1 MDMAERK
8 ELIRIHLKSRHGES
22 WEILQA
28 LLPEHTGELVYSH
41 ESETW
46 TVHQVLAHL
55 ADSESGLQL
64 QIRRLAEGED
74 GVPANFDLA
83 RWNRSAVRKRA
94 DLSLDELRGQVVE
107 AHDQALDLLD
117 ELDEGSLD
125 NRGFVSTGEVL
136 SVQDLFMR
144 IADHRLEHATD
155 IQRAIEGEA

>member
-1 MDMAERK
+1 MVERK

-28 LLPEHTGELVYSH
+28 LLSEHTSAQVYSH

-83 RWNRSAVRKRA
+83 RWNRAAVRKRA
-94 DLSLDELRGQVVE
+94 DLSLDELRGHVLE
-107 AHDQALDLLD
+107 AHDQALALLD
-117 ELDEGSLD
+117 ELDDGSLEM
-125 NRGFVSTGEVL
+125 RGFVSTGEVL
-136 SVQDLFMR
+136 SVQDLFLR
-144 IADHRLEHATD
+144 LGDHRLEHARD
-155 IQRAIEGEA
+155 IQRAIEGQA